1 MIYRN
6 KRDDESF
13 VREKNIDTMKANE
26 YLINGDIVLIA
37 TGANGY
43 SFYNIVSQSNDG
55 NKISL
60 NNGLFAVLEPDPHRY
75 TKSEIDLKINKVNNT
90 SIKVTDG
97 LTGGGKLS
105 SDVTINI
112 DALNKS
118 EILNLLN
125 VETLEQVFT
134 LATERDIRNLFV
146 GTRLEGGT
154 EYKLSALSPD
164 ETKMVN
170 MKLLSLFNDLI
181 LQKVGNDANTL
192 KNELTSLINSTKSAL
207 QSSIDLKEDK
217 TKVAELLSALETKLN
232 GLISLKADTTYINSV
247 KKTLEDAINLRATIE
262 SVNKIKTDLT
272 NLINGKA
279 ANTITITG
287 TGALSGGGNLTA
299 NRTISHK
306 DTSGFK
312 HIPSGGAAN
321 QFLKWSADGIASWS
335 DIAWSVITGKTNI
348 TVGTGLTGGGNIG
361 NNVNINLDVLSSAEI
376 NTLLST
382 YKK

>member
-13 VREKNIDTMKANE
+13 VREKNIETMKANE

-37 TGANGY
+37 TGVNGY
-43 SFYNIVSQSNDG
+43 SFYNIVSESNDG

-97 LTGGGKLS
+97 LTGGGKLN
-105 SDVTINI
+105 SDVTISI

-181 LQKVGNDANTL
+181 LQKVGNDRNTL
-192 KNELTSLINSTKSAL
+192 KNELTSLINSTKFAL

-232 GLISLKADTTYINSV
+232 DLISLKADTTYVNSV

-312 HIPSGGAAN
+312 HIPSGGASN
-321 QFLKWSADGIASWS
+321 QFLKWSADGIASWAA
-335 DIAWSVITGKTNI
+335 IAWSVITGKTNI
-348 TVGTGLTGGGNIG
+348 TVGNGLTGGGNIG
-361 NNVNINLDVLSSAEI
+361 NNVNINLDVLSSTEI